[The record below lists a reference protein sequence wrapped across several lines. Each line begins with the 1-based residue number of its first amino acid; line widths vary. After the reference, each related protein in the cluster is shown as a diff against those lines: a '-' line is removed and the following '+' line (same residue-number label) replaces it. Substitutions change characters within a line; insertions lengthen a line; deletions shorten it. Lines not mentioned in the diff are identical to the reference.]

1 VHGRRKWRRSGSY
14 LEGEGN
20 LSSNIG
26 EDIGEGEGR
35 EEKIGGFQVT
45 LSLSLTMY

>member
-1 VHGRRKWRRSGSY
+1 MGEDTGSY

-26 EDIGEGEGR
+26 EEICEEEREGKTGGR
-35 EEKIGGFQVT
+35 FANNSIT
-45 LSLSLTMY
+45 